1 MLFSTDNRAKMQNE
15 SLAKQRPKNM
25 RNALAHSNG
34 KCERKVSPA
43 MLFGWWTISRKWLTL
58 LLSSKPSIYF
68 WRKNDTS
75 RLMRNFGIF
84 IAIRNIE
91 RIRNVCRDTLRKLTP
106 NLKPQWETKLQMQNE
121 MKIKVDQQQKNYEM
135 TWNRQLFMHCQI
147 WTLAKWPTCPN
158 HSKCKKAKS
167 WNLGMKSSIALSLAK
182 PITDLSETF
191 SSTSINDKGSSS
203 NCELCFTIV
212 PKTFSRKFF
221 MHRKA
226 FDKLDTLS
234 ALAFLSPLAQHK
246 VDAADSPKIDDSSLT
261 QNENESFAVHTRKGQ
276 KQVCPQGWLAAQKCS
291 GTKNSKPFKRP

>member
-1 MLFSTDNRAKMQNE
+1 
-15 SLAKQRPKNM
+15 
-25 RNALAHSNG
+25 
-34 KCERKVSPA
+34 
-43 MLFGWWTISRKWLTL
+43 
-58 LLSSKPSIYF
+58 
-68 WRKNDTS
+68 
-75 RLMRNFGIF
+75 
-84 IAIRNIE
+84 
-91 RIRNVCRDTLRKLTP
+91 
-106 NLKPQWETKLQMQNE
+106 
-121 MKIKVDQQQKNYEM
+121 MKIKVDQQQENYEM

-182 PITDLSETF
+182 PITDLSATF

-246 VDAADSPKIDDSSLT
+246 VDAADSPKINDSSLT

-291 GTKNSKPFKRP
+291 GTKNSFSTLVLAHLQFWCFSCGPMSKLDNGVRKNKHAKEGSDASHLIGQGMHLSKPWPTNHAKCGVKRAKSMFYRCCWRTVNHF

>member
-1 MLFSTDNRAKMQNE
+1 
-15 SLAKQRPKNM
+15 
-25 RNALAHSNG
+25 
-34 KCERKVSPA
+34 
-43 MLFGWWTISRKWLTL
+43 
-58 LLSSKPSIYF
+58 
-68 WRKNDTS
+68 
-75 RLMRNFGIF
+75 
-84 IAIRNIE
+84 
-91 RIRNVCRDTLRKLTP
+91 
-106 NLKPQWETKLQMQNE
+106 
-121 MKIKVDQQQKNYEM
+121 MKIKVDQQQENYEM

-182 PITDLSETF
+182 PITDLSATF

-246 VDAADSPKIDDSSLT
+246 VDAADSPKINDSSLT

-291 GTKNSKPFKRP
+291 GTKNSFSTLVLAHLQFWCFSCGPMSKLDNGGRKNKHAKHPKDSDSLL